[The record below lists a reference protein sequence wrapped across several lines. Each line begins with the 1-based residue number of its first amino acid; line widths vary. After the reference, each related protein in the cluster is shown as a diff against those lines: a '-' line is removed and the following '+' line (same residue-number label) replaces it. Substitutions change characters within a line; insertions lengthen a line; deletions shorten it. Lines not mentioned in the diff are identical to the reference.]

1 MTAPRE
7 THPARDDQETP
18 AMTAPRLG
26 LIGTGGHGRTHLAR
40 ALRLHEAGRVRLAAV
55 ADPHPPEVDA
65 LPAGTT
71 RFADGAEMLAAGGT
85 DIVVI
90 CTPIHTHFILASAA
104 IAGGNDVLLEKP
116 TTATLD
122 EFERLTALADRA
134 GARVQIGFQ
143 SLGSGAIGLVRSR
156 VAAGEIGDV
165 VRYAATGAWVRD
177 DVYWT
182 RSPWAG
188 RRTLDDRVVAD
199 GVLTNPLAHAT
210 ATALAI
216 AGATEAGDVASLE
229 LDLWRA
235 NDIEADDT
243 SVAIFGLPG
252 GVRLTTAV
260 TLAAAAHAEPYVE
273 VVGTRG
279 SLRFWYKSDRV
290 DLRGADGAVRET
302 IATTTVDLLENLLA
316 ARERGDALLAPIAAT
331 GAFMRL
337 VDGVVAA
344 PAPTPIPAAF
354 VSERDD
360 DRGRHLVVAG
370 IEDELE
376 RALAAEA
383 TFTAI
388 GSPFTAVRS

>member
-1 MTAPRE
+1 MTA
-7 THPARDDQETP
+7 A
-18 AMTAPRLG
+18 AAPRLG
-26 LIGTGGHGRTHLAR
+26 LIGTGGHGRSHLAR
-40 ALRLHEAGRVRLAAV
+40 ALRLRAAGRVRLAAV
-55 ADPHPPEVDA
+55 ADPHPPDPDA
-65 LPAGTT
+65 LPDGVRRYT
-71 RFADGAEMLAAGGT
+71 DGAEMLAAGVT
-85 DIVVI
+85 DVVVI
-90 CTPIHTHFILASAA
+90 CTPIHTHFALAAAA
-104 IAGGNDVLLEKP
+104 IDQGNDVLLEKP

-122 EFERLTALADRA
+122 EFERLVALADRA

-143 SLGSGAIGLVRSR
+143 SLGSDAIGLIRSR
-156 VAAGEIGDV
+156 IAAGDIGDV
-165 VRYAATGAWVRD
+165 VRFSATGAWVRD
-177 DVYWT
+177 DVYWA

-188 RRTLDDRVVAD
+188 RRVLDGRVVAD

-216 AGATEAGDVASLE
+216 AGATAADDVSSLE

-260 TLAAAAHAEPYVE
+260 TLAATTYTEPYVE

-279 SLRFWYKSDRV
+279 SFRFWYKSDRV
-290 DLRGADGAVRET
+290 DRRDPDGTVRESVRT
-302 IATTTVDLLENLLA
+302 GTTDLLENLLA
-316 ARERGDALLAPIAAT
+316 AREGGEALLVPIAAT

-344 PAPTPIPAAF
+344 PAPRPIPDEF
-354 VSERDD
+354 VSASAHES
-360 DRGRHLVVAG
+360 GYHLVVAG
-370 IEDELE
+370 VEAELE

-383 TFTAI
+383 TFTRL
-388 GSPFTAVRS
+388 GSPFAGTSA